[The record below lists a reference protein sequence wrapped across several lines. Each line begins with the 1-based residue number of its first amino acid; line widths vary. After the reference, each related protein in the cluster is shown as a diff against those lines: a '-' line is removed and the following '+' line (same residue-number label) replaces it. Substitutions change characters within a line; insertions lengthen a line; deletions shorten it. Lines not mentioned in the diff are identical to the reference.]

1 MYDYFYGAQA
11 DQFSFIRIPTVL
23 FSQEQFRNISPEAKV
38 LYGIL
43 LKRMDLSAKNG
54 WFDDQGR
61 VYIICTLEEIMETL
75 NCGNQKAVKLMDEL
89 EGKIGL
95 IERKRQGLGKPNLI
109 YVKNFICPVD
119 KVDNST
125 PSHFLKCE
133 NHTSGDVKITLQ
145 EVRKSHGSNTD
156 NNDTENSYTDN
167 LNNRATNQKT
177 HLMDLDSVH
186 LEHIRNHQPNNN
198 VEEIEKILDDLG
210 IHRGR
215 DAQIRPADSE
225 IDKDEIPEWQ
235 RYECYFKK
243 VLDYESLCRYYPNHQ
258 KLLFDILN
266 VLVETCC
273 SKQEYIRVGG
283 YEKPA
288 NVVKGQ
294 LMKLKSDHIRYTVG
308 ALMKN
313 SAKVHNLK
321 SYLLTILYKSR
332 TIL

>member
-23 FSQEQFRNISPEAKV
+23 FSQEQFKNISSEAKV

-119 KVDNST
+119 KVDNSS

-133 NHTSGDVKITLQ
+133 NHTSGDVKITHQ

-156 NNDTENSYTDN
+156 NNDTDNRYTENPIYPGSDEEEM
-167 LNNRATNQKT
+167 RARMICKSFFEDQIEYDY
-177 HLMDLDSVH
+177 LLDQYPY
-186 LEHIRNHQPNNN
+186 ERETIRG
-198 VEEIEKILDDLG
+198 ILD
-210 IHRGR
+210 
-215 DAQIRPADSE
+215 
-225 IDKDEIPEWQ
+225 
-235 RYECYFKK
+235 
-243 VLDYESLCRYYPNHQ
+243 
-258 KLLFDILN
+258 LLVD
-266 VLVETCC
+266 TYC
-273 SKQEYIRVGG
+273 SKRKYIRVAGDD
-283 YEKPA
+283 KPA
-288 NVVKGQ
+288 DVVKSQ
-294 LMKLKSDHIRYTVG
+294 IAKLNSSHIQYVMDCLKENTTDVRNIKQYLLA
-308 ALMKN
+308 ALYN
-313 SAKVHNLK
+313 APTTISPYYQAKVNYDFYGNHD
-321 SYLLTILYKSR
+321 
-332 TIL
+332 

>member
-23 FSQEQFRNISPEAKV
+23 FSQEQFKNISPEAKV

-89 EGKIGL
+89 EEKIGL

-119 KVDNST
+119 KVDNSS

-133 NHTSGDVKITLQ
+133 NHTSGDVKITHQ

-156 NNDTENSYTDN
+156 NNDTDNRYTENPIYPGSDEEEM
-167 LNNRATNQKT
+167 RARMICKSFFEDQIEYDY
-177 HLMDLDSVH
+177 LLDQYPY
-186 LEHIRNHQPNNN
+186 ERETIRG
-198 VEEIEKILDDLG
+198 ILD
-210 IHRGR
+210 
-215 DAQIRPADSE
+215 
-225 IDKDEIPEWQ
+225 
-235 RYECYFKK
+235 
-243 VLDYESLCRYYPNHQ
+243 
-258 KLLFDILN
+258 LLVD
-266 VLVETCC
+266 TYC
-273 SKQEYIRVGG
+273 SKRKYIRVAGDD
-283 YEKPA
+283 KPA
-288 NVVKGQ
+288 DVVKSQ
-294 LMKLKSDHIRYTVG
+294 IAKLNSSHIQYVMDCLKENTTDVRNIKQYLLA
-308 ALMKN
+308 ALYN
-313 SAKVHNLK
+313 APTTISPYYQAKVNYDFYGNHD
-321 SYLLTILYKSR
+321 
-332 TIL
+332 

>member
-23 FSQEQFRNISPEAKV
+23 FSQEQFKSISPEAKV

-89 EGKIGL
+89 EEKIGL

-119 KVDNST
+119 KVENSA

-156 NNDTENSYTDN
+156 NNDTDNRYTENPIYPGRDEEEM
-167 LNNRATNQKT
+167 RARMICKSFFEDQIEYDYLLYQYPYERET
-177 HLMDLDSVH
+177 
-186 LEHIRNHQPNNN
+186 IRG
-198 VEEIEKILDDLG
+198 ILD
-210 IHRGR
+210 
-215 DAQIRPADSE
+215 
-225 IDKDEIPEWQ
+225 
-235 RYECYFKK
+235 
-243 VLDYESLCRYYPNHQ
+243 
-258 KLLFDILN
+258 LLVD
-266 VLVETCC
+266 TYC
-273 SKQEYIRVGG
+273 SKRKYIRVAGDD
-283 YEKPA
+283 KPA
-288 NVVKGQ
+288 DVVKSQ
-294 LMKLKSDHIRYTVG
+294 IAKLNSSHIQYVMDCLKENTTDVRNIKQYLLA
-308 ALMKN
+308 ALYN
-313 SAKVHNLK
+313 APTTISPYYQAKVNYDFYGNHD
-321 SYLLTILYKSR
+321 
-332 TIL
+332 

>member
-23 FSQEQFRNISPEAKV
+23 FSQEQFKSISPEAKV

-119 KVDNST
+119 KVDNSAL
-125 PSHFLKCE
+125 SHFLKCE

-156 NNDTENSYTDN
+156 NNDTDNRYTENPIYPGRDVDGMAERRSYEN
-167 LNNRATNQKT
+167 YFREA
-177 HLMDLDSVH
+177 
-186 LEHIRNHQPNNN
+186 
-198 VEEIEKILDDLG
+198 IEFDFLLQQYPYDRETLHEILD
-210 IHRGR
+210 
-215 DAQIRPADSE
+215 
-225 IDKDEIPEWQ
+225 
-235 RYECYFKK
+235 
-243 VLDYESLCRYYPNHQ
+243 
-258 KLLFDILN
+258 LLVDT
-266 VLVETCC
+266 VCT
-273 SKQEYIRVGG
+273 KREYIRVASDD
-283 YEKPA
+283 KPSD
-288 NVVKGQ
+288 VVKSR
-294 LMKLKSDHIRYTVG
+294 LMKLDSGHIQYVMECLKENTTDVRNIKQYLLA
-308 ALMKN
+308 ALYN
-313 SAKVHNLK
+313 APGTISSYYSAKVKHDMYG
-321 SYLLTILYKSR
+321 SP
-332 TIL
+332 

>member
-23 FSQEQFRNISPEAKV
+23 FSQEQFKNISPEAKV

-75 NCGNQKAVKLMDEL
+75 NCGNQKAGKLMDEL

-119 KVDNST
+119 KVDNSA

-156 NNDTENSYTDN
+156 NNDTDNRYTENPIYPGRDEEEMRTRMICESFFEDQIEYDY
-167 LNNRATNQKT
+167 L
-177 HLMDLDSVH
+177 LDQYPY
-186 LEHIRNHQPNNN
+186 ERETIWG
-198 VEEIEKILDDLG
+198 ILDLLVDTYCSTG
-210 IHRGR
+210 MY
-215 DAQIRPADSE
+215 SE
-225 IDKDEIPEWQ
+225 PD
-235 RYECYFKK
+235 
-243 VLDYESLCRYYPNHQ
+243 V
-258 KLLFDILN
+258 
-266 VLVETCC
+266 
-273 SKQEYIRVGG
+273 
-283 YEKPA
+283 
-288 NVVKGQ
+288 
-294 LMKLKSDHIRYTVG
+294 
-308 ALMKN
+308 
-313 SAKVHNLK
+313 
-321 SYLLTILYKSR
+321 
-332 TIL
+332 

>member
-23 FSQEQFRNISPEAKV
+23 FSQEQFKNISPEAKV

-61 VYIICTLEEIMETL
+61 VYVICTLEEIMETL

-119 KVDNST
+119 KVDNSS

-133 NHTSGDVKITLQ
+133 NHTSGDVKITHQ

-156 NNDTENSYTDN
+156 NNDTDNRYTENPIYPGSDEEEM
-167 LNNRATNQKT
+167 RARMICKSFFEDQIEYDY
-177 HLMDLDSVH
+177 LLDQYPY
-186 LEHIRNHQPNNN
+186 ERETIRG
-198 VEEIEKILDDLG
+198 ILD
-210 IHRGR
+210 
-215 DAQIRPADSE
+215 
-225 IDKDEIPEWQ
+225 
-235 RYECYFKK
+235 
-243 VLDYESLCRYYPNHQ
+243 
-258 KLLFDILN
+258 LLVD
-266 VLVETCC
+266 TYC
-273 SKQEYIRVGG
+273 SKRKYIRVAGDD
-283 YEKPA
+283 KPA
-288 NVVKGQ
+288 DVVKSQ
-294 LMKLKSDHIRYTVG
+294 IAKLNSSHIQYVMDCLKENTTDVRNIKQYLLA
-308 ALMKN
+308 ALYN
-313 SAKVHNLK
+313 APTTISPYYQAKVNYDFYGNHD
-321 SYLLTILYKSR
+321 
-332 TIL
+332 

>member
-23 FSQEQFRNISPEAKV
+23 FSQEQFKNISPEAKV

-119 KVDNST
+119 KVDNSS

-133 NHTSGDVKITLQ
+133 NHTSGDVKITHQ

-156 NNDTENSYTDN
+156 NNDTDNRYTENPIYPGRDEEEM
-167 LNNRATNQKT
+167 RAWMICKSFFEDQIEYDY
-177 HLMDLDSVH
+177 LLDQYPY
-186 LEHIRNHQPNNN
+186 ERETIRG
-198 VEEIEKILDDLG
+198 ILD
-210 IHRGR
+210 
-215 DAQIRPADSE
+215 
-225 IDKDEIPEWQ
+225 
-235 RYECYFKK
+235 
-243 VLDYESLCRYYPNHQ
+243 
-258 KLLFDILN
+258 LLVD
-266 VLVETCC
+266 TYC
-273 SKQEYIRVGG
+273 SKRKYIRVAGDD
-283 YEKPA
+283 KPA
-288 NVVKGQ
+288 DVVKSQ
-294 LMKLKSDHIRYTVG
+294 IAKLNSSHIQYVMDCLKENTTDVRNIKQYLLA
-308 ALMKN
+308 ALYN
-313 SAKVHNLK
+313 APTTISPYYQAKVNYDFYGNHD
-321 SYLLTILYKSR
+321 
-332 TIL
+332 

>member
-54 WFDDQGR
+54 WFDEQGR

-119 KVDNST
+119 KVDNAS
-125 PSHFLKCE
+125 PSHYLKCD

-156 NNDTENSYTDN
+156 NNDTDNRYTENPIY
-167 LNNRATNQKT
+167 
-177 HLMDLDSVH
+177 
-186 LEHIRNHQPNNN
+186 P
-198 VEEIEKILDDLG
+198 
-210 IHRGR
+210 GR
-215 DAQIRPADSE
+215 DADGMAERRSYENYFRDAIEFNFLLQQYPYDRETLQE
-225 IDKDEIPEWQ
+225 I
-235 RYECYFKK
+235 
-243 VLDYESLCRYYPNHQ
+243 LA
-258 KLLFDILN
+258 LLVDT
-266 VLVETCC
+266 VCT
-273 SKQEYIRVGG
+273 KREYIRIASDDR
-283 YEKPA
+283 PRD
-288 NVVKGQ
+288 VVKSRF
-294 LMKLKSDHIRYTVG
+294 MKLDSGHIQYVLDCLKENTTDVRNIKQYLLA
-308 ALMKN
+308 ALYN
-313 SAKVHNLK
+313 APGTISSYYSAKVNHD
-321 SYLLTILYKSR
+321 LYGSP
-332 TIL
+332 

>member
-23 FSQEQFRNISPEAKV
+23 FSQEQFKNISPEAKV

-119 KVDNST
+119 KVDNSS

-133 NHTSGDVKITLQ
+133 NHTSGDVKITHQ

-156 NNDTENSYTDN
+156 NNDTENRYTENPIYPGSDEEEM
-167 LNNRATNQKT
+167 RARMICKSFFEDQIEYDY
-177 HLMDLDSVH
+177 LLDQYPY
-186 LEHIRNHQPNNN
+186 ERETIRG
-198 VEEIEKILDDLG
+198 ILD
-210 IHRGR
+210 
-215 DAQIRPADSE
+215 
-225 IDKDEIPEWQ
+225 
-235 RYECYFKK
+235 
-243 VLDYESLCRYYPNHQ
+243 
-258 KLLFDILN
+258 LLVD
-266 VLVETCC
+266 TYC
-273 SKQEYIRVGG
+273 SKRKYIRVAGDD
-283 YEKPA
+283 KPA
-288 NVVKGQ
+288 DVVKSQ
-294 LMKLKSDHIRYTVG
+294 IAKLNSSHIQYVMDCLKENTTDVRNIKQYLLA
-308 ALMKN
+308 ALYN
-313 SAKVHNLK
+313 APTTISPYYQAKVNYDFYGNHD
-321 SYLLTILYKSR
+321 
-332 TIL
+332 

>member
-23 FSQEQFRNISPEAKV
+23 FSQEQFKNISPEAKV

-119 KVDNST
+119 KVDNSA

-156 NNDTENSYTDN
+156 NNDTDNRYTENPIYPGSDEEEM
-167 LNNRATNQKT
+167 RARMICKSFFEDQIEYDY
-177 HLMDLDSVH
+177 LLDQYPY
-186 LEHIRNHQPNNN
+186 ERETIRG
-198 VEEIEKILDDLG
+198 ILD
-210 IHRGR
+210 
-215 DAQIRPADSE
+215 
-225 IDKDEIPEWQ
+225 
-235 RYECYFKK
+235 
-243 VLDYESLCRYYPNHQ
+243 
-258 KLLFDILN
+258 LLVD
-266 VLVETCC
+266 TYC
-273 SKQEYIRVGG
+273 SKRKYIRVAGDD
-283 YEKPA
+283 KPA
-288 NVVKGQ
+288 DVVKSQ
-294 LMKLKSDHIRYTVG
+294 IAKLNSSHIQYVMDCLKENTTDVRNIKQYLLA
-308 ALMKN
+308 ALYN
-313 SAKVHNLK
+313 APTTISPYYQAKVNYDFYGNHD
-321 SYLLTILYKSR
+321 
-332 TIL
+332 

>member
-23 FSQEQFRNISPEAKV
+23 FSQEQFKNISPEAKV

-119 KVDNST
+119 KVDNSA

-156 NNDTENSYTDN
+156 NNDTDNRYTENPIYPGRDEEEM
-167 LNNRATNQKT
+167 RARMICKSFFEDQIEYNY
-177 HLMDLDSVH
+177 LLDQYPY
-186 LEHIRNHQPNNN
+186 ERETIRG
-198 VEEIEKILDDLG
+198 ILD
-210 IHRGR
+210 
-215 DAQIRPADSE
+215 
-225 IDKDEIPEWQ
+225 
-235 RYECYFKK
+235 
-243 VLDYESLCRYYPNHQ
+243 
-258 KLLFDILN
+258 LLVD
-266 VLVETCC
+266 TYC
-273 SKQEYIRVGG
+273 SKRKYIRVAGDD
-283 YEKPA
+283 KPA
-288 NVVKGQ
+288 NVVKSQ
-294 LMKLKSDHIRYTVG
+294 LAKLNSSHIQYVIDC
-308 ALMKN
+308 
-313 SAKVHNLK
+313 LK
-321 SYLLTILYKSR
+321 ENTTDVRNIKQYLLAALYNAPTTISPYYQVKVNYDFYGNHD
-332 TIL
+332 

>member
-23 FSQEQFRNISPEAKV
+23 FSQEQFKNISPEAKV

-75 NCGNQKAVKLMDEL
+75 NCGNQKAVKLRDEL

-156 NNDTENSYTDN
+156 NNDTDNRYTENPIYPGRDEDEM
-167 LNNRATNQKT
+167 RARIICKSFFEDQIEYDY
-177 HLMDLDSVH
+177 L
-186 LEHIRNHQPNNN
+186 LEQYPYERETIRG
-198 VEEIEKILDDLG
+198 ILD
-210 IHRGR
+210 
-215 DAQIRPADSE
+215 
-225 IDKDEIPEWQ
+225 
-235 RYECYFKK
+235 
-243 VLDYESLCRYYPNHQ
+243 
-258 KLLFDILN
+258 LLVD
-266 VLVETCC
+266 TYC
-273 SKQEYIRVGG
+273 SKRKYIRVAGDD
-283 YEKPA
+283 KPA
-288 NVVKGQ
+288 DVVKSQ
-294 LMKLKSDHIRYTVG
+294 IAKLNSSHIQYVMDCLKENTTDVRNIKQYLLA
-308 ALMKN
+308 ALYN
-313 SAKVHNLK
+313 APTTISPYYQAKVNYDFYGNHD
-321 SYLLTILYKSR
+321 
-332 TIL
+332 

>member
-23 FSQEQFRNISPEAKV
+23 FSQEQFKNISPEAKV

-119 KVDNST
+119 KVDNSS

-133 NHTSGDVKITLQ
+133 NHTSGDVKITHQ

-156 NNDTENSYTDN
+156 NNDTDNRYTENPIYPGRDEEEM
-167 LNNRATNQKT
+167 RARMICESFFEDQIEYDY
-177 HLMDLDSVH
+177 LLDQYPY
-186 LEHIRNHQPNNN
+186 ERETIRG
-198 VEEIEKILDDLG
+198 ILD
-210 IHRGR
+210 
-215 DAQIRPADSE
+215 
-225 IDKDEIPEWQ
+225 
-235 RYECYFKK
+235 
-243 VLDYESLCRYYPNHQ
+243 
-258 KLLFDILN
+258 LLVD
-266 VLVETCC
+266 TYC
-273 SKQEYIRVGG
+273 SKRKYIRVAGDD
-283 YEKPA
+283 KPA
-288 NVVKGQ
+288 DVVKSQ
-294 LMKLKSDHIRYTVG
+294 IAKLNSSHIQYVMDCLKENTTDVRNIKQYLLA
-308 ALMKN
+308 ALYN
-313 SAKVHNLK
+313 APTTISPYYQAKVNYDFYGNHD
-321 SYLLTILYKSR
+321 
-332 TIL
+332 

>member
-23 FSQEQFRNISPEAKV
+23 FSQEQFKNISPEAKV

-119 KVDNST
+119 KVDNSA
-125 PSHFLKCE
+125 PSHFLKCD

-156 NNDTENSYTDN
+156 NNDTDNRYTENPIYPGRDEEEM
-167 LNNRATNQKT
+167 RARMICKSFFEDQIEYDY
-177 HLMDLDSVH
+177 L
-186 LEHIRNHQPNNN
+186 LEQYPYERETIRG
-198 VEEIEKILDDLG
+198 ILD
-210 IHRGR
+210 
-215 DAQIRPADSE
+215 
-225 IDKDEIPEWQ
+225 
-235 RYECYFKK
+235 
-243 VLDYESLCRYYPNHQ
+243 
-258 KLLFDILN
+258 LLVD
-266 VLVETCC
+266 TYC
-273 SKQEYIRVGG
+273 SKRKYIRVAGDD
-283 YEKPA
+283 KPA
-288 NVVKGQ
+288 DVVKSQ
-294 LMKLKSDHIRYTVG
+294 IAKLNSSHIQYVMDCLKENTTDVRNIKQYLLA
-308 ALMKN
+308 ALYN
-313 SAKVHNLK
+313 APTTISPYYQAKVNYDFYGNHD
-321 SYLLTILYKSR
+321 
-332 TIL
+332 

>member
-23 FSQEQFRNISPEAKV
+23 FSQEQFKNISPEAKV

-89 EGKIGL
+89 EEKIGL

-119 KVDNST
+119 KVENSA

-156 NNDTENSYTDN
+156 NNDTDNRYTENPIYPGRDEEEM
-167 LNNRATNQKT
+167 RARMICKSFFEDQIEYDYLLYQYPYERET
-177 HLMDLDSVH
+177 
-186 LEHIRNHQPNNN
+186 IRG
-198 VEEIEKILDDLG
+198 ILD
-210 IHRGR
+210 
-215 DAQIRPADSE
+215 
-225 IDKDEIPEWQ
+225 
-235 RYECYFKK
+235 
-243 VLDYESLCRYYPNHQ
+243 
-258 KLLFDILN
+258 LLVD
-266 VLVETCC
+266 TYC
-273 SKQEYIRVGG
+273 SKRKYIRVAGDD
-283 YEKPA
+283 KPA
-288 NVVKGQ
+288 DVVKSQ
-294 LMKLKSDHIRYTVG
+294 IAKLNSSHIQYVMDCLKENTTDVRNIKQYLLA
-308 ALMKN
+308 ALYN
-313 SAKVHNLK
+313 APTTISPYYQAKVNYDFYGNHD
-321 SYLLTILYKSR
+321 
-332 TIL
+332 

>member
-23 FSQEQFRNISPEAKV
+23 FSQEQFKNISPEAKV

-119 KVDNST
+119 KVDNSS

-133 NHTSGDVKITLQ
+133 NHTSGDVKITHQ

-156 NNDTENSYTDN
+156 NNDTDNRYTENPIYPGSDEEEM
-167 LNNRATNQKT
+167 RARMICKSFFEDQIEYDYLYERET
-177 HLMDLDSVH
+177 
-186 LEHIRNHQPNNN
+186 IRG
-198 VEEIEKILDDLG
+198 ILD
-210 IHRGR
+210 
-215 DAQIRPADSE
+215 
-225 IDKDEIPEWQ
+225 
-235 RYECYFKK
+235 
-243 VLDYESLCRYYPNHQ
+243 
-258 KLLFDILN
+258 LLVD
-266 VLVETCC
+266 TYC
-273 SKQEYIRVGG
+273 SKRKYIRVAGDD
-283 YEKPA
+283 KPA
-288 NVVKGQ
+288 DVVKSQ
-294 LMKLKSDHIRYTVG
+294 IAKLNSSHIQYVMDCLKENTTDVRNIKQYLLA
-308 ALMKN
+308 ALYN
-313 SAKVHNLK
+313 APTTISPYYQAKVNYDFYGNHD
-321 SYLLTILYKSR
+321 
-332 TIL
+332 